1 MVIRK
6 ILVIDFKI
14 KGKTMEDVQTEHTE
28 DTTEQPPEVETV
40 DTTEGVDAAEA
51 DTEDSEIVDE
61 STETEEQTTE
71 EPKPFANGTEKLV
84 VNGKEIDADWTTV
97 KKYAQIGYLGL
108 EATKKAKAIEKQ
120 AAKTYSQMIQWATE
134 NPEGLIEVLTGKKV
148 TLGGARSSDEAAT
161 NEQRQFT
168 KDPRDERI
176 EQLER
181 KIEQREIEQERHQFQ
196 TEFDEAVKKY
206 PHLDDEFVQSYL
218 KMST

>member
-1 MVIRK
+1 M
-6 ILVIDFKI
+6 
-14 KGKTMEDVQTEHTE
+14 G
-28 DTTEQPPEVETV
+28 P
-40 DTTEGVDAAEA
+40 
-51 DTEDSEIVDE
+51 
-61 STETEEQTTE
+61 
-71 EPKPFANGTEKLV
+71 
-84 VNGKEIDADWTTV
+84 
-97 KKYAQIGYLGL
+97 
-108 EATKKAKAIEKQ
+108 
-120 AAKTYSQMIQWATE
+120 E